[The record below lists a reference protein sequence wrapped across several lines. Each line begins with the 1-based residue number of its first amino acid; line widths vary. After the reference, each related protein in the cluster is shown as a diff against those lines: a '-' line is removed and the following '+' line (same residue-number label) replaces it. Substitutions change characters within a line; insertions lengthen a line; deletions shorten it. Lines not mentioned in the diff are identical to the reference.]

1 MVVDEDCSK
10 FASKN
15 ENTEYKSVE
24 NVNRNDRY
32 FLVLS
37 SFSTVVLPEVPKE
50 RKLYQLDF

>member
-10 FASKN
+10 FALKN